1 MSSDSESTSISDYE
15 TDNGVGSF
23 NFDKRVQHMDSL
35 CEMNKKGKSTF
46 EGLSKQQ
53 WVNLLLQYQPDFR
66 DKKKEVDAL
75 HMVEIAKILEGRD
88 SDSDLESVD
97 SDKSYEYDGKKVR
110 GSELYEIWDKEYKEG
125 KKKFN
130 KKEGKKP
137 IQKKKKASTKM
148 SAWEKFL
155 FTNRTNLPAAKYNEH
170 LQLEGWKL
178 DKPVQF
184 KNNSNQLVYKVIEFG
199 TFDKKPKWVK
209 HGTQEWQDGT
219 YY

>member
-1 MSSDSESTSISDYE
+1 MRRSSFLFSNSGRTSSSSITLIS
-15 TDNGVGSF
+15 VIRR
-23 NFDKRVQHMDSL
+23 K
-35 CEMNKKGKSTF
+35 KSTLF
-46 EGLSKQQ
+46 TSSRSPKSSRG
-53 WVNLLLQYQPDFR
+53 
-66 DKKKEVDAL
+66 
-75 HMVEIAKILEGRD
+75 D
-88 SDSDLESVD
+88 SDSDCESVD

-148 SAWEKFL
+148 SAWDKFL

-170 LQLEGWKL
+170 LQLVGWKL

-184 KNNSNQLVYKVIEFG
+184 KNNSNEFVYKVIEFG

-209 HGTQEWQDGT
+209 HGIQEWQDGT

>member
-1 MSSDSESTSISDYE
+1 MSSDSESLSSSDSE
-15 TDNGVGSF
+15 MDNGVDSV
-23 NFDKRVQHMDSL
+23 DKHVRHMDSL
-35 CEMNKKGKSTF
+35 CEMKKGKSTF
-46 EGLSKQQ
+46 EGLTKQQ
-53 WVNLLLQYQPDFR
+53 WVHLLLQYQPDFR
-66 DKKKEVDAL
+66 EKKKEVDAL
-75 HMVEIAKILEGRD
+75 HIVQIAKILEGGD

-97 SDKSYEYDGKKVR
+97 SDKSYEYHGKKVK

-148 SAWEKFL
+148 SAWDKFL
-155 FTNRTNLPAAKYNEH
+155 FTKRTNLPAAKYNEH
-170 LQLEGWKL
+170 RELEGWKL
-178 DKPVQF
+178 DKPVQI
-184 KNNSNQLVYKVIEFG
+184 KNNSNQFVYKVIEFG

-209 HGTQEWQDGT
+209 HGKQEWQEGT

>member
-130 KKEGKKP
+130 KKEARSLSRRRRKP
-137 IQKKKKASTKM
+137 PPRCPHGRSSFSPTARTCRQRST
-148 SAWEKFL
+148 
-155 FTNRTNLPAAKYNEH
+155 TNT
-170 LQLEGWKL
+170 
-178 DKPVQF
+178 
-184 KNNSNQLVYKVIEFG
+184 SS
-199 TFDKKPKWVK
+199 
-209 HGTQEWQDGT
+209 
-219 YY
+219 

>member
-1 MSSDSESTSISDYE
+1 MSSDSESLSSSDSE
-15 TDNGVGSF
+15 MDNGVDSV
-23 NFDKRVQHMDSL
+23 DKHVRHMDSL
-35 CEMNKKGKSTF
+35 CEMKKGKSTF

-137 IQKKKKASTKM
+137 IQKKKKASTK
-148 SAWEKFL
+148 FL

-209 HGTQEWQDGT
+209 HGIQEWQDGT

>member
-1 MSSDSESTSISDYE
+1 MSSDSESTSSSDYE

-148 SAWEKFL
+148 SAWG
-155 FTNRTNLPAAKYNEH
+155 N
-170 LQLEGWKL
+170 
-178 DKPVQF
+178 
-184 KNNSNQLVYKVIEFG
+184 
-199 TFDKKPKWVK
+199 KWVRVA
-209 HGTQEWQDGT
+209 DSIC
-219 YY
+219 

>member
-1 MSSDSESTSISDYE
+1 MP
-15 TDNGVGSF
+15 
-23 NFDKRVQHMDSL
+23 
-35 CEMNKKGKSTF
+35 C
-46 EGLSKQQ
+46 
-53 WVNLLLQYQPDFR
+53 PDIPF
-66 DKKKEVDAL
+66 L
-75 HMVEIAKILEGRD
+75 
-88 SDSDLESVD
+88 
-97 SDKSYEYDGKKVR
+97 
-110 GSELYEIWDKEYKEG
+110 
-125 KKKFN
+125 
-130 KKEGKKP
+130 

-155 FTNRTNLPAAKYNEH
+155 FTNRTNLPAAKYNKH

-209 HGTQEWQDGT
+209 HGIQEWQDGT